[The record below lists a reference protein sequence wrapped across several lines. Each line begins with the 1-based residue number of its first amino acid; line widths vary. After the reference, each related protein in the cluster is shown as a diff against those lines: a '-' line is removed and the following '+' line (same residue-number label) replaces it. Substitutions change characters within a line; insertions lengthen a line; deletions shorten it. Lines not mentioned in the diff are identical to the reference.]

1 MKSMKLPK
9 QSVPVRRPDLIEPHT
24 TVDLQVLIDAI
35 NEASSGNTDDGSIV
49 DSSDESVS
57 TVDVDQ
63 LEEIVRNLRFD
74 LLHGANY
81 NDPMRFLMPVSFCG
95 CQILSGQARARCSAA
110 CGWF

>member
-24 TVDLQVLIDAI
+24 TVDLEILLSAIEAGGSSSSETEEPEAEVLD
-35 NEASSGNTDDGSIV
+35 
-49 DSSDESVS
+49 S
-57 TVDVDQ
+57 TVDVER
-63 LEEIVRNLRFD
+63 LEEAVRNLRFN

-81 NDPMRFLMPVSFCG
+81 NDPMRFLSPVSFCG